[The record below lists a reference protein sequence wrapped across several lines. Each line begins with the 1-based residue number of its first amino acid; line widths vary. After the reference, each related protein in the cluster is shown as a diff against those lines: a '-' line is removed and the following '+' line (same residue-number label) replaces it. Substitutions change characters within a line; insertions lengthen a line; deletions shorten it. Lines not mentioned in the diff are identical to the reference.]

1 MVAMVEILQQKSLL
15 TQFLTC
21 TFSKQN
27 FAGRDSF
34 DGRFW

>member
-1 MVAMVEILQQKSLL
+1 LL

-34 DGRFW
+34 DGRFWWPN